1 MNMNPL
7 LRRVLIGISAGL
19 FAGTALLIVLGHP
32 FLTVVFCAL
41 VGACYSASLDPTRG
55 TYVDNLM
62 AGAALGVP
70 LWGLVSAIGIPVLS
84 GHQPEWNAE
93 QMRSQFPAL
102 IGWVIYGAV
111 LGFLTQAFNDL
122 AVSIWG
128 PETDS
133 PVPTEAEKTHIVILG
148 GGFAG
153 MHTAECLERQF
164 RTNPNVRLT
173 LISDTN
179 ALLFTPMLA
188 EVAGSSLEPTHIST
202 PLRSSLHRTEF
213 IRGQV
218 SRIDLESRRI
228 FLASDPAVAETP
240 SARTVSYDHLVFAL
254 GAVSNYLGM
263 TNLQKYSFNFKSLLD
278 AIRIR
283 NH

>member
-1 MNMNPL
+1 MNSPVNGHSIYFRGNENSMDQL
-7 LRRVLIGISAGL
+7 LRRVFIGIPAGL
-19 FAGTALLIVLGHP
+19 LAGTALLIIVGHP
-32 FLTVVFCAL
+32 FLTVVFCAF

-70 LWGLVSAIGIPVLS
+70 LWGLVSVIGIPVLS

-122 AVSIWG
+122 AASIWG

-133 PVPTEAEKTHIVILG
+133 PVPTEAEKTRIVILG

-164 RTNPNVRLT
+164 RTNPNVKLT

-188 EVAGSSLEPTHIST
+188 EVAGSGLEPTHIST

-218 SRIDLESRRI
+218 SRVDLEGRRI
-228 FLASDPAVAETP
+228 FLASDPTAPESSPVREVPTITSFSRSVP
-240 SARTVSYDHLVFAL
+240 SPTIW
-254 GAVSNYLGM
+254 GW
-263 TNLQKYSFNFKSLLD
+263 
-278 AIRIR
+278 
-283 NH
+283 